1 MKQTI
6 YSGYGSAGELAR
18 ILDAGD
24 CGRVFLV
31 TGKASYA
38 QSGAARVVTQ
48 GLGDRACVR
57 FSAFCVNP
65 SLEDAMAGIALFR
78 EFKPDLVVAVGG
90 GSVLDMAKLIKTLAP
105 HRDEDFESII
115 KTSKVTAEVCPMVAV
130 PTTSGTGSESTHF
143 AVAYVK
149 KTKFSLAHGSLL
161 PEFAVLDPDLT
172 RSTSPAQRAA
182 SGMDALCQAVESH
195 WNRSATKESR
205 THAEKAMALILP
217 TLETAVNT
225 PDDASL
231 DAMILGANMAGR
243 AINITKTTAPH
254 ALSYT
259 LTTHHGLPHGHAVAL
274 VLGRF
279 FSINAELLERAGEG
293 NENMETLYRLLGC
306 KDPGECEA
314 LWYDLMER
322 VGLET
327 DMEKLGIL
335 VPDCLD
341 RIVDNVN
348 LERLK
353 NHPVALGRED
363 LLRVFMP

>member
-1 MKQTI
+1 MKQRI
-6 YSGYGSAGELAR
+6 DSGFGCAGELSR
-18 ILDAGD
+18 ILERGGY
-24 CGRVFLV
+24 GRIFLV
-31 TGKASYA
+31 TGKASYT
-38 QSGAARVVTQ
+38 QSGAERVVNHC
-48 GLGDRACVR
+48 LGDREWIR
-57 FSAFCVNP
+57 FSDFSVNP

-78 EFKPDLVVAVGG
+78 AFQPDLVVAVGG
-90 GSVLDMAKLIKTLAP
+90 GSVMDMAKLIKTLAP
-105 HRDEDFESII
+105 HRDEDFESLI
-115 KTSKVTAEVCPMVAV
+115 KTSAVTEAVSPMVAL

-149 KTKFSLAHGSLL
+149 KRKFSLAHESLL

-172 RSTSPAQRAA
+172 RSASPAQRAA

-195 WNRSATKESR
+195 WNRSATQESR
-205 THAEKAMALILP
+205 AYAERAISAILP
-217 TLETAVNT
+217 ALETAVNH

-231 DAMILGANMAGR
+231 ASMLMGANMAGR

-279 FSINAELLERAGEG
+279 FSINAQLMAEAGG
-293 NENMETLYRLLGC
+293 GHMETLHGLLGG
-306 KDPGECEA
+306 KDARECEA
-314 LWYDLMER
+314 LWYGLMER
-322 VGLET
+322 IGLET
-327 DMEKLGIL
+327 DMEKTGIL
-335 VPDCLD
+335 APGCPD

-353 NHPVALGRED
+353 
-363 LLRVFMP
+363 

>member
-6 YSGYGSAGELAR
+6 YSGYGSARELAR
-18 ILDAGD
+18 ILDTG
-24 CGRVFLV
+24 GFRRIFLV

-38 QSGAARVVTQ
+38 HSGAAQAVTQ
-48 GLGDRACVR
+48 CLGDREWVR
-57 FSAFCVNP
+57 FSDFSVNP
-65 SLEDAMAGIALFR
+65 SLEDARAGIDLFR
-78 EFKPDLVVAVGG
+78 EFKPDLVLAAGG
-90 GSVLDMAKLIKTLAP
+90 GSVLDMAKLVKTLAP
-105 HRDEDFESII
+105 HGDEDFESII
-115 KTSKVTAEVCPMVAV
+115 KTSSVTAPVCPMVAL

-143 AVAYVK
+143 AVAYVNK
-149 KTKFSLAHGSLL
+149 IKFSLAHETML
-161 PEFAVLDPDLT
+161 PEFAVLDPGLT
-172 RSTSPAQRAA
+172 RSASPSQRAA

-195 WNRSATKESR
+195 WNRSATEESR
-205 THAEKAMALILP
+205 AYAARAMEFIVP
-217 TLETAVNT
+217 SLEIAVNDPGDT
-225 PDDASL
+225 SL
-231 DAMILGANMAGR
+231 QSMLLGSNMAGR

-279 FSINAELLERAGEG
+279 FTINAQLMEGAGEDCDG
-293 NENMETLYRLLGC
+293 LNDLYQLLGC
-306 KDPGECEA
+306 KDAKACETM
-314 LWYDLMER
+314 WYTLMEQ

-335 VPDCLD
+335 VPECLD

-353 NHPVALGRED
+353 NHPVSLTRED
-363 LLRVFMP
+363 LLRVFVP